1 MSFSI
6 FDRIHTKTQSNAAS
20 PAEENN
26 CYQWMFTLT
35 WQGIQRD
42 PTSYSIKFN
51 FKGNLQWKTH
61 TDSTTVWSLIKAGQI
76 NKGFSAEAC
85 KAQGQLQSGS
95 DKGSSP
101 WVCVCVR
108 ACVSIGEWDTAV
120 WLQKYTLS
128 DTELRS
134 VLSFKA
140 HVDLI
145 LRLHSVTKC
154 TWWCF
159 GYLFFFDMWLWFT

>member
-1 MSFSI
+1 MFISGGLTSQSWSTNDIIMSFSI

-42 PTSYSIKFN
+42 STSYSIKFH

-101 WVCVCVR
+101 RVRVCVR
-108 ACVSIGEWDTAV
+108 ACVCEYRRMGHCCVTTKIHFIRHWTAV
-120 WLQKYTLS
+120 
-128 DTELRS
+128 RP
-134 VLSFKA
+134 
-140 HVDLI
+140 
-145 LRLHSVTKC
+145 
-154 TWWCF
+154 
-159 GYLFFFDMWLWFT
+159 